1 MRSLPSGRPT
11 PSHPPRFQRRVL
23 AALIGLGFGPA
34 AFAQTATE
42 SAPAGTVLPAV
53 SATAK
58 SETGD
63 SPLQQLG
70 KKVEGGAL
78 GGRSQLDTPFSTTI
92 VTRTELEERPVD
104 RLGDIFALDAS
115 VSDNSAA
122 YGAWATYLTVRG
134 LPLDWQNGFRL
145 DGNPFLSYST
155 PMPLEH
161 LEQVELLK
169 GSQGFL
175 YGFGSPG
182 GVVNYITRKPPQAE
196 TVRSITAGYGAGG
209 LWLGH
214 LDLGGRAGV
223 DDMWGYRLNVTREEG
238 KTINEGS
245 MERNAMSLALD
256 GRLTKNLTWDFQTI
270 LQNRDNTGTEPTIET
285 RLYTSPAL
293 PSPVSADGQNIV
305 GEGSVVDNRL
315 RHYATGL
322 KYTFSPDW
330 SVSARYSHSES
341 WTHRNET
348 ILRLLDSS
356 GAYQDWRSDYAEKYQ
371 FNNFAAQV
379 DGNFK
384 TGSVGHRLVTGF
396 SSQANKNDFSQ
407 YPPSV
412 YTQVGTG
419 NLYQDNG
426 NTYYSVGSLPTARSA
441 EIRQDSAFASD
452 TLKFS
457 DAWSAIVGARF
468 IRYQEKVAGYDK
480 DVVTPTLALMYKT
493 SPKTVIYTSYV
504 EALEPGSVV
513 GAGYA
518 NTGSVLQPVESRQL
532 EFGVK
537 TDQETWAA
545 TAALFRIERKDGA
558 EYDVATTPDPTRV
571 RSGEAI
577 YQGAE
582 VAASKRFGGGLEAG
596 GSLMVLD
603 TEYGQDYPDQGKRV
617 AGSPNAVAAIYAS
630 YRLPALPG
638 LKLRADAKYT
648 GDTPLRG
655 SNTLEVPAF
664 TVVNFG
670 AIYDS
675 RVFNNDVTYRFT
687 VRNVFD
693 KQYWMY
699 QYADYVKA
707 GDPRTFGVS
716 ASLNF

>member
-1 MRSLPSGRPT
+1 MRSLLRQT
-11 PSHPPRFQRRVL
+11 PPPRPRFQRRL
-23 AALIGLGFGPA
+23 LTTLIGLGFGPA
-34 AFAQTATE
+34 AFAQTAADAA
-42 SAPAGTVLPAV
+42 SPAGTVLPAV
-53 SATAK
+53 SATA
-58 SETGD
+58 SAETGD
-63 SPLQQLG
+63 SPLQQLN
-70 KKVEGGAL
+70 KKIEGGAL
-78 GGRSQLDTPFSTTI
+78 GGRSQLETPFSTTI

-122 YGAWATYLTVRG
+122 YGAWSTYLTVRG

-196 TVRSITAGYGAGG
+196 TVRNITVGYGGG
-209 LWLGH
+209 GTWLGH
-214 LDLGGRAGV
+214 LDLGGRGGV
-223 DDMWGYRLNVTREEG
+223 DGMFGYRLNVTREQG
-238 KTINEGS
+238 DTINDGS
-245 MERNAMSLALD
+245 LERNALSLALD
-256 GRLTKNLTWDFQTI
+256 ARLTKDLSWDFQTM
-270 LQNRDNTGTEPTIET
+270 LQNRENTGTEPTILT
-285 RLYTSPAL
+285 SSYTSAKL
-293 PSPVSADGQNIV
+293 PSPVSGDDENIV
-305 GEGSVVDNRL
+305 GAGSMVDNRL
-315 RHYATGL
+315 RHFATGL
-322 KYTFSPDW
+322 KYTLSPDW
-330 SVSARYSHSES
+330 SVSARYSHSMSE
-341 WTHRNET
+341 TRRNET
-348 ILRLLDSS
+348 ILQLQDST
-356 GAYQDWRSDYAEKYQ
+356 GAYQDYRSDYAEHYQ
-371 FNNFAAQV
+371 FNNIQAMV
-379 DGNFK
+379 DGAFK
-384 TGSVGHRLVTGF
+384 TGAVGHRLVAGV
-396 SSQANKNDFSQ
+396 SSQANKNDYANDGF
-407 YPPSV
+407 YGN
-412 YTQVGTG
+412 VGTG
-419 NLYQDNG
+419 NLYQP
-426 NTYYSVGSLPTARSA
+426 NTNSYYSNGALTLARGA
-441 EIRQDSAFASD
+441 EIRQDALFASD

-468 IRYQEKVAGYDK
+468 IRYEEEVTGYDK
-480 DVVTPTLALMYKT
+480 DVVTPTVALMYKT
-493 SPKTVIYTSYV
+493 SPRTMIYGSYV

-513 GAGYA
+513 GSTYA
-518 NTGSVLQPVESRQL
+518 NRGEVLKPVESRQF

-537 TDQETWAA
+537 TDQDDWSA
-545 TAALFRIERKDGA
+545 TAAVFRIERKNGA
-558 EYDVATTPDPTRV
+558 EYTTGTAPTLTLI

-582 VAASKRFGGGLEAG
+582 VAASKRFGSGLEAG

-630 YRLPALPG
+630 YRLPSLPG

-655 SNTLEVPAF
+655 NNTLEVSSF
-664 TVVNFG
+664 TVANFG

-675 RVFNNDVTYRFT
+675 RIGGNDLTYRFT

-699 QYADYVKA
+699 QYANYVKA